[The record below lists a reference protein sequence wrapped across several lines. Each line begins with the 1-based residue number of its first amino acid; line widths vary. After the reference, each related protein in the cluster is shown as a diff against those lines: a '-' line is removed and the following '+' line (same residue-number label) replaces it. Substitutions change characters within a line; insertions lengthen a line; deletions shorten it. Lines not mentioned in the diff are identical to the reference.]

1 MNMLEFLKKKWRET
15 LKFIVRY
22 NYRFMVRK
30 GDLLGGISL

>member
-1 MNMLEFLKKKWRET
+1 MIQTNFSLPVRLKARMN

-30 GDLLGGISL
+30 GDLLV